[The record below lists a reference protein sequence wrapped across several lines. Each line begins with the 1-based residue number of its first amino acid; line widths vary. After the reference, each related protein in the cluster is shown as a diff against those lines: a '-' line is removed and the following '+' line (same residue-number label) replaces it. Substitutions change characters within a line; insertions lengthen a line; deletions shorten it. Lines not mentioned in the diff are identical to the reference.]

1 MCVDC
6 ASNQVS
12 RCRNL
17 SLESKVQE
25 NLKGDASPTNFI
37 TVHTI
42 AWRIES
48 ILEIAFFSLA
58 RESWFFL
65 QIRAVNFKSPAHIYK
80 YVIVI
85 VGLQLFIFSLSF
97 SLGLY
102 SFFAN
107 SEIFEIDSCFNR
119 RIKSMYT
126 NIASEKLN
134 ARRL

>member
-1 MCVDC
+1 M
-6 ASNQVS
+6 
-12 RCRNL
+12 
-17 SLESKVQE
+17 
-25 NLKGDASPTNFI
+25 
-37 TVHTI
+37 
-42 AWRIES
+42 
-48 ILEIAFFSLA
+48 
-58 RESWFFL
+58 FFL
-65 QIRAVNFKSPAHIYK
+65 QVRAVNFKSPAHI